1 MKINGYLKLG
11 KFEHYILLNTTEG
24 MGKKAVMLL
33 SEGIQSQKK
42 SNLMRE
48 FSAIT
53 ASHIR
58 AFEFLE
64 EIMASESDRIML
76 DDDCIVVS
84 GQLATY
90 CIKID
95 TLLKR
100 LRNPIV
106 YGMGFDTISVHAKG
120 KLDKEKSTFACI
132 QSISDVN
139 VPFADSIAAMIFGL
153 LNDRNFFDNEHG
165 ETLRTALIELYGPDP
180 HSPIGDKMKSY
191 FSSRFNADY
200 DLETLTVSFRGTHG
214 FKWRLGFGNP
224 LAVGFSL
231 EYKKPRQRFWRL
243 LTKDTASVLEDTSGI
258 FSMMNRISRCPAN
271 AMPDSM
277 DWTTSLDLC
286 KLILPLVEQ
295 FNHIGDE
302 ELEELCSK
310 MDYEM
315 W

>member
-1 MKINGYLKLG
+1 M
-11 KFEHYILLNTTEG
+11 ET
-24 MGKKAVMLL
+24 KAPMPL
-33 SEGIQSQKK
+33 SKGIQSQKK

-48 FSAIT
+48 LSAIT
-53 ASHIR
+53 AAHLR
-58 AFEFLE
+58 AFEFLD
-64 EIMASESDRIML
+64 EIMELESDKIML
-76 DDDCIVVS
+76 DEDCIVVS

-106 YGMGFDTISVHAKG
+106 YGIGFDTISVHAKG
-120 KLDKEKSTFACI
+120 KLDKEKSTYACI
-132 QSISDVN
+132 QSIADVN

-153 LNDRNFFDNEHG
+153 LNDNNFFENENG

-180 HSPIGDKMKSY
+180 YSPIGSKMESY
-191 FSSRFNADY
+191 FSSRFNAHY
-200 DLETLTVSFRGTHG
+200 DLESLTVSFRGTHG

-231 EYKKPRQRFWRL
+231 EYKKPRQRNWRP
-243 LTKDTASVLEDTSGI
+243 LTKDTATAIEDSSSI
-258 FSMMNRISRCPAN
+258 FTMMNRISRSPGN
-271 AMPDSM
+271 TIPDSM

-286 KLILPLVEQ
+286 KLILPLVDE
-295 FNHIGDE
+295 FNHIGEE
-302 ELEELCSK
+302 ELESLCEK
-310 MDYEM
+310 MEYEH

>member
-1 MKINGYLKLG
+1 METKP
-11 KFEHYILLNTTEG
+11 
-24 MGKKAVMLL
+24 VMLL
-33 SEGIQSQKK
+33 SKGVQSQKR

-58 AFEFLE
+58 AFEFLD
-64 EIMASESDRIML
+64 EIMNSEPDKIML
-76 DDDCIVVS
+76 DDDCIVVV

-90 CIKID
+90 RVKTN
-95 TLLKR
+95 TLLQR

-120 KLDKEKSTFACI
+120 KLDKEKCTFACI

-153 LNDRNFFDNEHG
+153 LNDSNFFDSENG
-165 ETLRTALIELYGPDP
+165 DTLRTALIELYGPNP
-180 HSPIGDKMKSY
+180 HSPIGDKMKDY
-191 FSSRFNADY
+191 FSSRFNANY
-200 DLETLTVSFRGTHG
+200 DLESLTVSFRGTHG
-214 FKWRLGFGNP
+214 FKWRIGFGNP

-231 EYKKPRQRFWRL
+231 EYKKPRQRHWRL
-243 LTKDTASVLEDTSGI
+243 LTKDTASVLEDSSGI
-258 FSMMNRISRCPAN
+258 FPMMNRICRCPGN
-271 AMPDSM
+271 TMPDSM

-286 KLILPLVEQ
+286 KLILPLVDQ
-295 FNHIGDE
+295 FSDIGDE
-302 ELEELCSK
+302 ELEQLCAK

>member
-1 MKINGYLKLG
+1 MDGNVKLG
-11 KFEHYILLNTTEG
+11 KFDYYILSNFITSMET
-24 MGKKAVMLL
+24 KPVMLL
-33 SEGIQSQKK
+33 SKGVQSQKK

-48 FSAIT
+48 LSAIT

-58 AFEFLE
+58 AFEFLD
-64 EIMASESDRIML
+64 EIMNSEPDKIML
-76 DDDCIVVS
+76 DDDCIVVV

-90 CIKID
+90 RVKID
-95 TLLKR
+95 TLLQR

-120 KLDKEKSTFACI
+120 KLDKEKSTSACI

-153 LNDRNFFDNEHG
+153 LNDSNFFDSENG

-180 HSPIGDKMKSY
+180 HSPIADKMNDY
-191 FSSRFNADY
+191 FSSRFNAIY
-200 DLETLTVSFRGTHG
+200 DLESLTVSFRGTHG
-214 FKWRLGFGNP
+214 FKWRIGFGNP

-231 EYKKPRQRFWRL
+231 EYKKPRQRYWRL
-243 LTKDTASVLEDTSGI
+243 LTKDTASVLEDSNGI
-258 FSMMNRISRCPAN
+258 FPMMNRICRCPGN
-271 AMPDSM
+271 TMPDSM

-286 KLILPLVEQ
+286 KLILPLVDQ
-295 FNHIGDE
+295 YSDIGDE
-302 ELEELCSK
+302 ELEQLCAK